1 MDRAPYIVEMESE
14 FNRLAA
20 EEAGHQNLTEYY
32 KFLLAGA
39 SQTAQTHAQTTYQ
52 AQAQT
57 AAEQASYDISG
68 AYANYLKQQ
77 RNIAAQ
83 GRLESGYKEEVGDV
97 LQQQYQSAYGQ
108 ARAEQASALTSAK
121 KTAQDLYSDIYG
133 ELSKSATA
141 QIESIEKQSK
151 TKANLANLMIEQA
164 QLSGDKT
171 YDWFTVDKEGKTVL
185 SDWGYDQMS
194 KYLMSETSDIVKYL
208 QDKGLEEELK
218 HYLSDPTGVRK
229 ELFGITET
237 GYDPS
242 SEASMSRRLGTTT
255 INEKGEIV
263 SYIDT
268 LTKPELDLNGND
280 FADWDIG
287 KSGYNKLME
296 MSDAILTYA
305 KESLGLTDED
315 IKDALGF
322 SDYTKT
328 DINTVVRMALSV
340 LGRSITSKEAKD
352 RAPEEEYQNFLK
364 KLDDK
369 AKAKYIKE

>member
-1 MDRAPYIVEMESE
+1 MARAPYKVEIESE

-32 KFLLAGA
+32 KSLLTGA
-39 SQTAQTHAQTTYQ
+39 AQTAQSYAQTQYQ

-83 GRLESGYKEEVGDV
+83 GRLESGYKEEIGDV

-108 ARAEQASALTSAK
+108 ARAAQASALTSAK

-171 YDWFTVDKEGKTVL
+171 FDWFTVNKEGKTVL

-194 KYLMSETSDIVKYL
+194 KYLMSETSDFGKYL

-218 HYLSDPTGVRK
+218 YYLSDPTGVRK

-237 GYDPS
+237 GYDPL
-242 SEASMSRRLGTTT
+242 SEESYKRRFSATGVDKTGQLVTY
-255 INEKGEIV
+255 V
-263 SYIDT
+263 DT
-268 LTKPELDLNGND
+268 LQRPTLDLNWND
-280 FADWDIG
+280 FSNVDFG
-287 KSGYNKLME
+287 KSGQNKFVGSSAEITKYATTQLGLTE
-296 MSDAILTYA
+296 EEILEALSGGRSHFDKPTDLQKYLEQQAKNIRGETVAEEKFNEILTKLETYA
-305 KESLGLTDED
+305 KS
-315 IKDALGF
+315 K
-322 SDYTKT
+322 YTK
-328 DINTVVRMALSV
+328 
-340 LGRSITSKEAKD
+340 E
-352 RAPEEEYQNFLK
+352 
-364 KLDDK
+364 
-369 AKAKYIKE
+369 